1 MRFQRRTL
9 EPGVLRCA
17 WVAVVSS
24 AVFLAVVGVSILILV
39 AGARVTRG
47 ETDAAEPGN
56 DAPAVVSPG
65 HRIVLADDEVTLI
78 CRADDARLSIDGA
91 AGRWEPFSPPLR
103 VSRLKLTP
111 GAHTIQAGGRTL
123 DVFVVS
129 GKNGAK
135 PPEGWDTCG
144 SHPMPD
150 ESGSARCAAC
160 HVIEQDDDNRAIVVE
175 LKSYKACFECHR
187 PVDFEVDHAHIL
199 EPLEA
204 CQMCHALH
212 GSKHAS
218 LLKAP
223 MRQLCA
229 ECHDPD
235 H

>member
-1 MRFQRRTL
+1 MSGRRRNIAI
-9 EPGVLRCA
+9 GAVLA
-17 WVAVVSS
+17 
-24 AVFLAVVGVSILILV
+24 LIV
-39 AGARVTRG
+39 AGVGRSTWG
-47 ETDAAEPGN
+47 EAEKAKPKKGE
-56 DAPAVVSPG
+56 PAVVSPG
-65 HRIVLADDEVTLI
+65 HQTVLTGDEVILI
-78 CRADDARLSIDGA
+78 CRVDDERLLIDGT
-91 AGRWEPFSPPLR
+91 AGKWEPFSPPLR
-103 VSRLKLTP
+103 VSQLKLAP
-111 GAHTIQAGGRTL
+111 GPHTIEAGRETL
-123 DVFVVS
+123 EVFIDG
-129 GKNGAK
+129 GKNGPK
-135 PPEGWDTCG
+135 PPADWTVVS

-150 ESGSARCAAC
+150 ESGHERCATC
-160 HVIEQDDDNRAIVVE
+160 HKTETDDADRAIVGE

-212 GSKHAS
+212 GSKHKS